1 MGSFLLFGGLR
12 RLHQLHHLLS
22 QPWPY
27 PSLSSE
33 ATHHDCLVACYPTCQ
48 EHWRDM
54 TPPLTL
60 ILGMWCLT
68 IRMSTNVTIP
78 IFGLVMNLIR
88 ILGIW
93 DVYIWFI
100 FKNLIRVIFF
110 QDILWFV
117 SKKYIS
123 IFQLTCII
131 NTKTII

>member
-1 MGSFLLFGGLR
+1 
-12 RLHQLHHLLS
+12 
-22 QPWPY
+22 
-27 PSLSSE
+27 
-33 ATHHDCLVACYPTCQ
+33 
-48 EHWRDM
+48 M

-100 FKNLIRVIFF
+100 FKNLIRAIFF
-110 QDILWFV
+110 PRYPLICKQKIYKHFPTDM
-117 SKKYIS
+117 Y
-123 IFQLTCII
+123 
-131 NTKTII
+131 N